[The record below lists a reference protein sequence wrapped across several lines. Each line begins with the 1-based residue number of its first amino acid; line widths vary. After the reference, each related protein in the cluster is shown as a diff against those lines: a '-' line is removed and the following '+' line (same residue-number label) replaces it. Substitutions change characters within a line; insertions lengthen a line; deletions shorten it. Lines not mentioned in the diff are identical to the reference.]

1 MQASRLIAIVIAI
14 AALGLGV
21 VSACG
26 GSNDASGTIGGE
38 VTIGTGTEGTPVD
51 SGSTA
56 AEGGATTAAAGGET
70 TAATGGE
77 TTAATD
83 GETTASAGGEGDA
96 AAGAAVYQ
104 SAGCGGC
111 HTLAAAGSAGAV
123 GPNLD
128 DLKPDYQAV
137 LTKVTNGGGGMPAFG
152 DQLSA
157 DDIKNVSAYVS
168 QNAGK

>member
-51 SGSTA
+51 GGSTA
-56 AEGGATTAAAGGET
+56 AEGGATTAAA
-70 TAATGGE
+70 
-77 TTAATD
+77 D
-83 GETTASAGGEGDA
+83 GETTASAGDEGDA
-96 AAGAAVYQ
+96 AAGATVYQ
-104 SAGCGGC
+104 GAGCGGC
-111 HTLAAAGSAGAV
+111 HTLAAAGSAGAA

-137 LTKVTNGGGGMPAFG
+137 LTQVTNGGGGMPAYA